1 MSQFFPQGK
10 FLIVCF
16 VACSVLFASC
26 FFFFLIVSAEK
37 RGGYLKLRCF
47 LRELFSGQ
55 LNHSRDCKTDH
66 STSPDARH
74 VILRKQL
81 SY

>member
-16 VACSVLFASC
+16 VACFDFICLLLLLLL
-26 FFFFLIVSAEK
+26 FFFL
-37 RGGYLKLRCF
+37 RCF
-47 LRELFSGQ
+47 RREARWVFEVS
-55 LNHSRDCKTDH
+55 LNHSPDYKTNH

-81 SY
+81 SYSYVLDN